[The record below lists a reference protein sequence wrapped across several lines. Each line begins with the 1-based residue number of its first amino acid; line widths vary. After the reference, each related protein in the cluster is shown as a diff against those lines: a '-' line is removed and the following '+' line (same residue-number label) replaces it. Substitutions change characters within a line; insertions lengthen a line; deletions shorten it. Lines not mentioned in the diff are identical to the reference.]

1 MRFPTQPAQEEIMIR
16 RAQERDIPD
25 INKLLQQ
32 VCNVHADGR
41 PDLFKHGC
49 KKYTDGE
56 LKKIIGDDETPIF
69 VLTDE
74 RDEEVLG
81 YCFCIFENYQND
93 NIMVDRRTL
102 YIDDICVNESVRGKH
117 IGSELYRYVTGF
129 ARENGCYNITLN
141 VWSSNDGAAG
151 FYEAM
156 GMKPY
161 KVGME
166 YVL

>member
-1 MRFPTQPAQEEIMIR
+1 MIR
-16 RAQERDIPD
+16 RAQKRDIQD
-25 INKLLQQ
+25 IIKLLYQ

-41 PDLFKHGC
+41 ADLFKHGG
-49 KKYTDGE
+49 KKYTESE
-56 LKKIIGDDETPIF
+56 LEEIIQNEERPIF
-69 VLTDE
+69 VYTDE
-74 RDEEVLG
+74 KDERVIG

-93 NIMVDRRTL
+93 NVMVDRRTL
-102 YIDDICVNESVRGKH
+102 YIDDLCVDEGMRGKS
-117 IGSELYRYVTGF
+117 IGEKLYRHVVGF
-129 ARENGCYNITLN
+129 AEESGCYNVTLN
-141 VWSSNDGAAG
+141 VWSCNEGAAG